1 MIFQTVHH
9 SDFLISYAT
18 ALRKNVNAKAACT
31 PLREVDM
38 RGTRC
43 YLAYV
48 NGQAACGYAIK
59 DTGELCYV
67 HALIRGCGDALV
79 QDAIANGAK
88 RLDCF
93 DGYLVSLYA
102 RHGFVETARVPNY
115 TKGDPDVVYME
126 VSA

>member
-9 SDFLISYAT
+9 SDFLIAYAT

-38 RGTRC
+38 HGTRC
-43 YLAYV
+43 FLSYV
-48 NGQAACGYAIK
+48 DGQAACGYGIK

-79 QDAIANGAK
+79 QDALANGAK

-93 DGYLVSLYA
+93 AGYLVNLYA
-102 RHGFVETARVPNY
+102 RHGFVEVGRVPNY
-115 TKGDPDVVYME
+115 TIGGPDVVYME
-126 VSA
+126 VAA

>member
-1 MIFQTVHH
+1 MIFQTVHP
-9 SDFLISYAT
+9 SDFLIAYAT
-18 ALRKNVNAKAACT
+18 TLRKNANAKAACT
-31 PLREVDM
+31 PLREVDT
-38 RGTRC
+38 RWTRC
-43 YLAYV
+43 FLSYV

-79 QDAIANGAK
+79 QDAITNGAK

-102 RHGFVETARVPNY
+102 RHGFVETGRVPNY

-126 VSA
+126 VVT

>member
-9 SDFLISYAT
+9 SDFLIAYAA
-18 ALRKNVNAKAACT
+18 ALHNNLNAKAACT

-38 RGTRC
+38 HGTRC

-79 QDAIANGAK
+79 RDAITNGAK

-102 RHGFVETARVPNY
+102 RHGFVEVGRIPNY

-126 VSA
+126 VVA